1 MNNAVFEENKT
12 IEDIEEYNPDKKNVL
27 VVWIIWL
34 LIGLVTKNLVGND

>member
-34 LIGLVTKNLVGND
+34 LIGLVTKNLVR